1 MNKPLT
7 KASTDAAREAEAS
20 ENQEEISQRSE
31 VADASDLGHTLAI
44 VPNDADKAEAADD
57 VSPKV
62 SEATE
67 VSEQKADA
75 SSEPV
80 KADET
85 VVSAEGEG
93 EEEPFDAP
101 VRTDVSEA
109 STDDFEALIV
119 NLDGYAGPLDVLLEL
134 ARSQKVDLRKISML
148 ALVEQYLAFVDAV
161 KARKLEVAADY
172 LVMAAWLAFLK
183 SKLLLPVP
191 KDDGE
196 EPSADEMA
204 AQLAFQLQRLEAM
217 RKASDDIMN
226 MPQLGVDFFVRGAP
240 EGVRVVKK
248 ADWQASLFDLL
259 GAYARQRV
267 AAVERT
273 YKPEPPKVL
282 QIEEA
287 RERLTRILGRIP
299 EWATLSALANESGAD
314 APASS
319 IMASAFSAALEFAK
333 DGKIDL
339 RQTSHFEPIYIRRKA
354 SQNPPTSHSPH
365 NNGEMENHP

>member
-7 KASTDAAREAEAS
+7 KADAGLETQAAQSEDGEAVAS
-20 ENQEEISQRSE
+20 NG
-31 VADASDLGHTLAI
+31 DLGHNLAV
-44 VPNDADKAEAADD
+44 VPDEASPVETDALDPSQEDK
-57 VSPKV
+57 VPSR
-62 SEATE
+62 
-67 VSEQKADA
+67 
-75 SSEPV
+75 
-80 KADET
+80 
-85 VVSAEGEG
+85 EGEQACG
-93 EEEPFDAP
+93 EEPFDAP
-101 VRTDVSEA
+101 VRTSPSEA
-109 STDDFEALIV
+109 AAQTDPEADGFEALIV

-134 ARSQKVDLRKISML
+134 ARTQKVDLRKISML

-161 KARKLEVAADY
+161 KERRLELAADY

-183 SKLLLPVP
+183 SKLLLPAP

-217 RKASDDIMN
+217 RKAADDLMKL
-226 MPQLGVDFFVRGAP
+226 PQLGVDAFVRGAP
-240 EGVRVVKK
+240 EGVRVVRK
-248 ADWQASLFDLL
+248 ADWQASLYDLL
-259 GAYARQRV
+259 QAYARQRV

-299 EWATLSALANESGAD
+299 EWATLSALAEQSGAD
-314 APASS
+314 APVTSV
-319 IMASAFSAALEFAK
+319 MASAFSAALEFAK

-339 RQTSHFEPIYIRRKA
+339 RQTSHFEPV
-354 SQNPPTSHSPH
+354 
-365 NNGEMENHP
+365 